1 MRKQIIYTSFLL
13 SQININISANTT
25 YIPDSITKE
34 GHCIISSKKKR
45 YEGLKVYKTEEEF
58 ISECKGKMIF
68 KYKKNK
74 CRWFT
79 MKDMKFNVLISKEN
93 GKKMLFK
100 IGERKKLCT
109 DTVIEEIIN
118 K

>member
-1 MRKQIIYTSFLL
+1 
-13 SQININISANTT
+13 
-25 YIPDSITKE
+25 
-34 GHCIISSKKKR
+34 
-45 YEGLKVYKTEEEF
+45 
-58 ISECKGKMIF
+58 MIF
-68 KYKKNK
+68 KYKENK